1 MTSHLRYLNKEE
13 AGIEASAN
21 GAHEKK
27 GEEMKCACFVCVCVY
42 AYMRLL
48 SDGLRVCLEKQT

>member
-27 GEEMKCACFVCVCVY
+27 GEEMKCACFVCVCVRIY
-42 AYMRLL
+42 A
-48 SDGLRVCLEKQT
+48 SAF